1 MSLKISTE
9 PMERRQLA
17 LVVEVEQE
25 RVDQELR
32 KAARKLAADYRIPGF
47 RRGKAPYHI
56 VTQYVGLPTLFN
68 EFVEPLGQEIY
79 KQALEESGIEPY
91 AAANLDIEG
100 LEPLTY
106 KFVVPMDPEIDM
118 GDYRS
123 LRVEESEPVIEDD
136 AIEKELE
143 TYREDL
149 AEWSEVERPSQYG
162 DTLTID
168 VKSVII
174 GEEDQED
181 EETVV
186 LDETDWDVTL
196 DEENPLEPQGFDDAL
211 LGMQPGEEKEF
222 TLEWPA
228 ESQSIYAGKSA
239 QFKVKLHKIQA
250 HIQPELNDDFAKMV
264 GPDFETLDAL
274 KENIRATLLEEKKKE
289 AENNY
294 LQQVLD
300 KLIEQSSLNYPPV
313 VVEDQ
318 IDMMVNEFERQ
329 LRQYGIENV
338 EAYLTQVGQNIEEYR
353 ESLRPQAE
361 IVAKQN
367 LVISELYRV
376 EGIEVT
382 EEEIEARIQ
391 TMLGDNS
398 GDTENESMRAFA
410 EMMRA
415 GSGRSILESQI
426 LQEKAL
432 QRLLAIA
439 RGEELPERPEPGA
452 TVPPSEAAIES
463 AAAESALEETP
474 ESAESAPEGSVEKA
488 QNEEA

>member
-136 AIEKELE
+136 EIEKELE

-174 GEEDQED
+174 GEEDQEG

-222 TLEWPA
+222 TLDWPA

-239 QFKVKLHKIQA
+239 QFKVKLHKLQA
-250 HIQPELNDDFAKMV
+250 HTQPELNDDFAKMV

-274 KENIRATLLEEKKKE
+274 KENIRTTLLEAKMKE

-338 EAYLTQVGQNIEEYR
+338 EAYLTQVGQNIEDYR

-391 TMLGDNS
+391 TMLGENT
-398 GDTENESMRAFA
+398 GETENESMRAFA

-439 RGEELPERPEPGA
+439 RGEELPDRPEAVTTAPAGEA
-452 TVPPSEAAIES
+452 SVESTV
-463 AAAESALEETP
+463 AESAPEETP
-474 ESAESAPEGSVEKA
+474 ESANSAPEGSVEKA
-488 QNEEA
+488 ENEEA